1 MSLFVLAKHIEQLQT
16 EVDGKANQTDLDS
29 VSQKTA
35 SLEEKVTQTTTELN
49 KLSGGSYAFNKEYYS
64 LDALKKGEDFGFV
77 PELSDEDYFGMVA
90 VGSAAANKVHKI
102 KGFLSG
108 DNFNSID
115 LFLSK
120 TLTPS
125 HNLIVSIRD
134 YKTNALINN
143 NARVEI
149 QPAKIKNARDKVT
162 VTFPGMITGNQK

>member
-1 MSLFVLAKHIEQLQT
+1 MASATGGVVRLDRTVIPKVGQLAARISQVEKKAT
-16 EVDGKANQTDLDS
+16 E
-29 VSQKTA
+29 
-35 SLEEKVTQTTTELN
+35 TTTELN

-90 VGSAAANKVHKI
+90 VGSAATNKVHKI

-108 DNFNSID
+108 VDFNSID